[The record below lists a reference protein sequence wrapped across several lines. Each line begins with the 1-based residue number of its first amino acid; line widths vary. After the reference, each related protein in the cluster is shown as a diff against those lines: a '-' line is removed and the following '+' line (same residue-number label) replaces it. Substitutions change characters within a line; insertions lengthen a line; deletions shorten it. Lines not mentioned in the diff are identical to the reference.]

1 MSIKMAGVDSL
12 LQTVRGEIEELDLNP
27 APEILGGVPMKV
39 AKNADQQAFALEIA
53 SVFAEQDVY
62 CFPPVRENKYFENAA
77 NRGVAPLYLYRP
89 GDKACQDFEPIV
101 AAVRTLVR

>member
-1 MSIKMAGVDSL
+1 
-12 LQTVRGEIEELDLNP
+12 
-27 APEILGGVPMKV
+27 MKV
-39 AKNADQQAFALEIA
+39 AKNADQQAFASEIA

-101 AAVRTLVR
+101 SAVM